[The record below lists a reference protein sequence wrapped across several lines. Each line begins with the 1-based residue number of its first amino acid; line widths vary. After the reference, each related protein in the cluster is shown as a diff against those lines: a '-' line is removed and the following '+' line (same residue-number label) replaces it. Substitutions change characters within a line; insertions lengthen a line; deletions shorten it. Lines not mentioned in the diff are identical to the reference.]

1 MTEDGSECHSG
12 EVGRLVVKLPTPP
25 GFASTLWRA
34 DERFKKVYFSKVPV
48 RRFTS
53 SIFFK
58 LNTRFDTEL
67 LWILMW
73 AGMA

>member
-1 MTEDGSECHSG
+1 MTEEGSECHSG

-48 RRFTS
+48 RHFISRF
-53 SIFFK
+53 FF
-58 LNTRFDTEL
+58 N
-67 LWILMW
+67 
-73 AGMA
+73 